1 MFSHSIRGWK
11 SHVRFVT
18 SVILI
23 LSAAQ
28 TLQAQDVP
36 QLPAIPN
43 PQGSSASGNT
53 VAESPPAQQSLQA
66 QRDEQKIR
74 TAVADSRLIAAGESA
89 FQQRCIQCHDAEK
102 SLQRSKSL
110 SGWRSTVAR
119 MARQDG
125 ADIPQSDWES
135 IAQYLASTN
144 PSSGTD
150 STQDSGA
157 ASEVTVFG
165 TISPTL
171 RTHGTELQNPGFFP
185 DIWAGIAW
193 EPQNGPVSAKAIACI
208 SCHNEHDE
216 GYLSRIEI
224 VQATLTLDLGQ
235 VIRGDSGKSRNG
247 GSNCSRC
254 GEQSCLPASQFA
266 GQQGSD
272 IEAFVNA
279 GRLVVPF
286 GAYSSQV
293 NPGVYRTVSR
303 PLIFNMGQRV
313 YDENLGDPVLPM
325 PFSDEGASLNLSVP
339 LLDDVMAGMDVYVVN
354 GLQGNSNI
362 SLDDSRDYVDNNRT
376 PSVGGRWTLGTSA
389 LRLGTSVIGG
399 QYNPQNG
406 TGVDNRQLNYVIF
419 GYDVSWKYQDIFR
432 IQGEFAQRNTDA
444 YYDFAG
450 PQYGRDRVSGWYVES
465 ELLLSR
471 SARLSALAR
480 WDEQSQRY
488 AAWDPA
494 STLPSAGFDVR
505 RLTYGLNWTLPG
517 GSLLMFNM
525 EHWYLPGGFSD
536 MDIAGVRWAA
546 SF

>member
-1 MFSHSIRGWK
+1 MFSQSIRDWK

-28 TLQAQDVP
+28 TLHSQEVP
-36 QLPAIPN
+36 QFPTIPS
-43 PQGSSASGNT
+43 PQGSSASANT

-66 QRDEQKIR
+66 QSDEQKIR

-125 ADIPQSDWES
+125 ADIPQSEWEP

-144 PSSGTD
+144 QSSGTD
-150 STQDSGA
+150 MTQDSGA

-266 GQQGSD
+266 GQQGAD

-339 LLDDVMAGMDVYVVN
+339 LLDDVTAGMDVYVVN